1 MGNLLPNYITCY
13 LLLVNEMNQTETTN
27 TTDRDIILR
36 YLLGWVGMVF
46 IAIFNGILRGVAF
59 EPYVAEQTAH
69 LISCVTG
76 VSLFLIATWFYN
88 SKWPIGSSKQA
99 LLIGLM
105 WLILTPIF
113 EFGFGLYVMGHPLEH
128 LLNDY
133 NLLAGRAWTL
143 VLVAVFLLPTLV
155 YRIGREKK

>member
-1 MGNLLPNYITCY
+1 MFPIYITCY
-13 LLLVNEMNQTETTN
+13 LYWVKEMNQTELTSMS
-27 TTDRDIILR
+27 DRSVILR

-59 EPYVAEQTAH
+59 EPYVSELTAH
-69 LISCVTG
+69 HISCVTG
-76 VSLFLIATWFYN
+76 VALFFIVTWQYN
-88 SKWPIGSSKQA
+88 LKWPIGSSKQA
-99 LLIGLM
+99 LLIGTM

-133 NLLAGRAWTL
+133 NLLAGRTWTL
-143 VLVAVFLLPTLV
+143 VLVAVFLLPMVV
-155 YRIGREKK
+155 YRLRRQSE